1 MFNLNNFAWKRKSY
15 LIFDSLFLSFHYSIL
30 PAIII
35 RMEFAQDMVTASD
48 YIYTEKKNVF
58 GTSEFVYSASRD
70 SRTEPER
77 IRAATIFEC
86 HLPTRIYLHFAH
98 LHVDLFS
105 KISKGR
111 ASYLPKKWKNKR
123 VWNNRQKCES

>member
-48 YIYTEKKNVF
+48 YIYTEKKKCLWHERNSFIRLVEIREQ
-58 GTSEFVYSASRD
+58 SRNEFARPPSSSAIC
-70 SRTEPER
+70 PL
-77 IRAATIFEC
+77 AF
-86 HLPTRIYLHFAH
+86 IY
-98 LHVDLFS
+98 
-105 KISKGR
+105 ISLI
-111 ASYLPKKWKNKR
+111 YM
-123 VWNNRQKCES
+123 